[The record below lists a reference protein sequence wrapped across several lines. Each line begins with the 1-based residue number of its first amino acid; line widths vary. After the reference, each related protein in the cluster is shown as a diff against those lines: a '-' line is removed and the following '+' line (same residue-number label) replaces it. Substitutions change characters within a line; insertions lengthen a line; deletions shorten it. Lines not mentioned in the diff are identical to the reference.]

1 MSIWK
6 HVFSTCKLLLQGF
19 AESTGG
25 ILIIAIGCQHTASW
39 QKIRGQTLPLLAAQ
53 EESTQLGCL
62 WLPDQTRE
70 HSPWSWGSGM
80 LWHLGEQ
87 PPRQCGC
94 SRSCAELQT
103 RRLQNML
110 LTEAEPVTEPVA
122 VWCIS
127 GTAFP
132 RGSLIIY
139 SLVLNWF
146 PFPQKDPSC
155 D

>member
-53 EESTQLGCL
+53 EESTQPGCL
-62 WLPDQTRE
+62 WLPDQTGE
-70 HSPWSWGSGM
+70 HSPWSCGSGM

-87 PPRQCGC
+87 PRQCGC
-94 SRSCAELQT
+94 RSCAELRT

-110 LTEAEPVTEPVA
+110 LTEAA
-122 VWCIS
+122 GRSHRACGCLMYFRNSIS
-127 GTAFP
+127 TGIFNY
-132 RGSLIIY
+132 Y